1 MRSHECAILKIK
13 KQKTNKKN
21 NNPTPIRSLLFM
33 FDIGSVISIFPALQ
47 IGKLHHQALEKEKN
61 LLLKQ
66 DAGNFWEKSKKYI
79 K

>member
-1 MRSHECAILKIK
+1 
-13 KQKTNKKN
+13 
-21 NNPTPIRSLLFM
+21 M